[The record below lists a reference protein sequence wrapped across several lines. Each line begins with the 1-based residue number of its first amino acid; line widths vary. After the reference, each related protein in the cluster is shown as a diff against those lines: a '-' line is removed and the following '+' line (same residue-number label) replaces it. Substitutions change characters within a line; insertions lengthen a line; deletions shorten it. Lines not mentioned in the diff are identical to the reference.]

1 MVQCLQGGVT
11 DGSVCRASGVGIVA
25 HTGAHMR
32 FLHRRQQ
39 DVSPLRV
46 TQLRD
51 TGDKKLNCT
60 VRGFCIEH
68 THEYL
73 TV

>member
-1 MVQCLQGGVT
+1 MAVFAGLQVWV
-11 DGSVCRASGVGIVA
+11 SL
-25 HTGAHMR
+25 HTHMK